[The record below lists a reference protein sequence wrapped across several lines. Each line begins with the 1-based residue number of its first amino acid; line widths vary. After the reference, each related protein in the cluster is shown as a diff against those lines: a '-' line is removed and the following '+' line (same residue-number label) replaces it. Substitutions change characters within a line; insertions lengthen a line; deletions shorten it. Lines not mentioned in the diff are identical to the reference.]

1 MPIIAPIVIVV
12 FPGAEPLDI
21 AGPAA
26 VFARAR
32 ALCLRA
38 PDLVYASPTGGT
50 VEADC
55 GLAIANTVA
64 LANLPG
70 PFDLILI
77 AGGTEQG
84 LVALQQSG
92 LYDWLQQVTPAARRI
107 GSVCGGAFV
116 LARAGLLA
124 GRRATTH
131 WSATARLKS
140 LYPDVRV
147 EPDAIFTIDGKVCTS
162 AGVTA
167 GIDLALALVEVDHG
181 GQIAATIARQLVVFL
196 KRPGGQSQF
205 SEALKAQAK
214 SGSPLQPAL
223 NEVHAYP
230 AGDLCVASLA
240 ALCAMSPRNFT
251 RRFTQ
256 EIGTPPAAFVA
267 AARLDHAKRLLL
279 TTEIS
284 VASIAFASGYG
295 SAEAM
300 NHVFSARLGVAPGD
314 YRQRLRSTFDPERSG
329 P

>member
-1 MPIIAPIVIVV
+1 MLCPQAPDVV
-12 FPGAEPLDI
+12 F
-21 AGPAA
+21 
-26 VFARAR
+26 
-32 ALCLRA
+32 
-38 PDLVYASPTGGT
+38 ASPTGGT

-64 LANLPG
+64 LADLSG
-70 PFDLILI
+70 RFDLILI

-84 LVALQQSG
+84 LIALRQSG
-92 LYDWLQQVTPAARRI
+92 LYDWLQRAEPAARRI
-107 GSVCGGAFV
+107 ASVCGGAFV

-131 WSATARLKS
+131 WSATEQLKA

-181 GQIAATIARQLVVFL
+181 AQIAATIARQLVVFL
-196 KRPGGQSQF
+196 RRPGGQSQF
-205 SEALKAQAK
+205 SEALKAQSK
-214 SGSPLQPAL
+214 SSGPLQPAL
-223 NEVHAYP
+223 SEVQAHP
-230 AGDLCVASLA
+230 AGDLCVARLA

-256 EIGTPPAAFVA
+256 EIGTPPATFVA

-279 TTEIS
+279 TTEMS

-300 NHVFSARLGVAPGD
+300 NHVFRIRLGVAPGD
-314 YRQRLRSTFDPERSG
+314 YRQRLRSTFDPVQSG
-329 P
+329 L